1 MTHEIREKAR
11 KKVRSIKRLYI
22 HCALLAIM
30 SVFFFALNVLT
41 DPFFM
46 WFFFPILP
54 WAAIV
59 AFHYVLVKGIP
70 GSNILSKEWEEEE
83 LEKQLYLLQEDTSS
97 FKEDR
102 FLPYSELD
110 EDETLKLRKIQSE
123 SRKYLN
129 EDFV

>member
-22 HCALLAIM
+22 HCALFAIM
-30 SVFFFALNVLT
+30 GAFFFALNVLT
-41 DPFFM
+41 DPFDM

-54 WAAIV
+54 WSAIV

-70 GSNILSKEWEEEE
+70 GSKILTKEWEEEE
-83 LEKQLYLLQEDTSS
+83 LEKQIDLLQEDTS
-97 FKEDR
+97 FKVDR

-110 EDETLKLRKIQSE
+110 ELETLKLRKLQTE
-123 SRKYLN
+123 GRKYLN

>member
-1 MTHEIREKAR
+1 MNHAIREKAR

-22 HCALLAIM
+22 HCALFAIM
-30 SVFFFALNVLT
+30 SVFFFTLNVLT

-83 LEKQLYLLQEDTSS
+83 LEKQMDLLEGHSS
-97 FKEDR
+97 AYKPDR

-110 EDETLKLRKIQSE
+110 ELETLKLRKLQSE
-123 SRKYLN
+123 SRKYLSD
-129 EDFV
+129 DFV

>member
-22 HCALLAIM
+22 HCALFAIM

-41 DPFFM
+41 DPFDM

-54 WAAIV
+54 WSAIV
-59 AFHYVLVKGIP
+59 AFHFVLVKGIP
-70 GSNILSKEWEEEE
+70 GSKILSKEWEEEE
-83 LEKQLYLLQEDTSS
+83 LERQMDLLQEQTPYST
-97 FKEDR
+97 DR
-102 FLPYSELD
+102 FLPYSELN
-110 EDETLKLRKIQSE
+110 ELETLKLRKLQSE
-123 SRKYLN
+123 THGNLN

>member
-1 MTHEIREKAR
+1 
-11 KKVRSIKRLYI
+11 
-22 HCALLAIM
+22 M
-30 SVFFFALNVLT
+30 SVFFFCLNVLT
-41 DPFFM
+41 DPFDM

-70 GSNILSKEWEEEE
+70 GTNILSKEWEEEE
-83 LEKQLYLLQEDTSS
+83 MEKQIVLLQEDYTL
-97 FKEDR
+97 KESR
-102 FLPYSELD
+102 FLPYNEVDEL
-110 EDETLKLRKIQSE
+110 ESLQLRKLQSE